1 MKEKLK
7 KQEKKILVVDDYIM
21 IDKVLG
27 NIKERI
33 GIEKFDDTKI
43 LIDSDDELPDDI
55 ASKNVA
61 ILISQ
66 HFLKQYHLAIHHRR
80 WQVFSTNIFRRK
92 IFC

>member
-7 KQEKKILVVDDYIM
+7 NQEKKILVADDYIM

-55 ASKNVA
+55 ASKNDA
-61 ILISQ
+61 ILIS

-80 WQVFSTNIFRRK
+80 WQAFSTNIFRRK
-92 IFC
+92 TFC